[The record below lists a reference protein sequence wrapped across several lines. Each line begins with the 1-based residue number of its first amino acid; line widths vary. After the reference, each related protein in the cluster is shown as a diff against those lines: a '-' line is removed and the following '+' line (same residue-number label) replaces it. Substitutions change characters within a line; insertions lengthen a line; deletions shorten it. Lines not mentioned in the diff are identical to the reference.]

1 MLDLA
6 QLPERLL
13 AVALILLVGFPV
25 HECAHAWAAYVQG
38 DATAKLFGRLTLN
51 PLVHFDTWGGGLLII
66 SAFAGWVMGWA
77 KPTPYNAANLRN
89 RRNGEVLV
97 ALAGPVSNLL
107 MAGIAAVLFRVI
119 VAIAP
124 VDANW
129 AVPVLTVIFYFTFY
143 MIGLGF
149 INLIPIPP
157 FDGSAIL
164 MRFLSPR
171 QAWQVRTFTAQ
182 YGMMI
187 MLAILILASPVISA
201 VINSVT
207 KVLLVG

>member
-1 MLDLA
+1 MLDFAHLA
-6 QLPERLL
+6 ERLI
-13 AVALILLVGFPV
+13 AVALILLIGFPV

-51 PLVHFDTWGGGLLII
+51 PIAHFDRFGGSMLII
-66 SAFAGWVMGWA
+66 SALAGWIMGWA
-77 KPTPYNAANLRN
+77 KPTPYNAANLRH

-97 ALAGPVSNLL
+97 ALAGPASNLVMAL
-107 MAGIAAVLFRVI
+107 IAAGIFRVI
-119 VAIAP
+119 VA
-124 VDANW
+124 VG
-129 AVPVLTVIFYFTFY
+129 PVLPVFVAYIFVYFTFY
-143 MIGLGF
+143 MVGLGF

-182 YGMMI
+182 YGMMVV
-187 MLAILILASPVISA
+187 LAILILASPLISTVISR
-201 VINSVT
+201 VT
-207 KVLLVG
+207 FALLGV

>member
-1 MLDLA
+1 
-6 QLPERLL
+6 
-13 AVALILLVGFPV
+13 
-25 HECAHAWAAYVQG
+25 VQG

-51 PLVHFDTWGGGLLII
+51 PIAHFDRFGGSMLII
-66 SAFAGWVMGWA
+66 SALAGWIMGWA

-97 ALAGPVSNLL
+97 ALAGPASNLV
-107 MAGIAAVLFRVI
+107 MALIAAVVYRVL
-119 VAIAP
+119 VA
-124 VDANW
+124 VG
-129 AVPVLTVIFYFTFY
+129 PVLPVFVAYIFFYFTFY
-143 MIGLGF
+143 MVGLGF

-182 YGMMI
+182 YGMMVV
-187 MLAILILASPVISA
+187 LAILILASPLISR
-201 VINSVT
+201 VINDVT
-207 KVLLVG
+207 FALLGA

>member
-1 MLDLA
+1 VLDLA
-6 QLPERLL
+6 HIGERLV
-13 AVALILLVGFPV
+13 AVALILLIGFPV

-51 PLVHFDTWGGGLLII
+51 PLAHFDRFGGSMLII
-66 SAFAGWVMGWA
+66 SALAGWIMGWA

-97 ALAGPVSNLL
+97 ALAGPASNLV
-107 MAGIAAVLFRVI
+107 MAGIAAIVFRVY
-119 VAIAP
+119 IAAGAGLP
-124 VDANW
+124 DW
-129 AVPVLTVIFYFTFY
+129 IGWILLYFTFY
-143 MIGLGF
+143 MVGLGF

-182 YGMMI
+182 YGMMVV
-187 MLAILILASPVISA
+187 LAILIIASPVISR
-201 VINSVT
+201 IISNVT
-207 KVLLVG
+207 YTLLGA

>member
-1 MLDLA
+1 VLDLTHIG
-6 QLPERLL
+6 ERLV
-13 AVALILLVGFPV
+13 AVALILLIGFPV
-25 HECAHAWAAYVQG
+25 HEAAHAWAAYVQG

-51 PLVHFDTWGGGLLII
+51 PMAHFDRFGGSMLII
-66 SAFAGWVMGWA
+66 SALAGWIMGWA

-97 ALAGPVSNLL
+97 ALAGPASNLV
-107 MAGIAAVLFRVI
+107 MAGIAAIVFRVYI
-119 VAIAP
+119 AIGTGLP
-124 VDANW
+124 DW
-129 AVPVLTVIFYFTFY
+129 IGWILLYFTFY
-143 MIGLGF
+143 MVGLGF

-182 YGMMI
+182 YGMMVV
-187 MLAILILASPVISA
+187 LAILILASPVISR
-201 VINSVT
+201 IISSVT
-207 KVLLVG
+207 YTLLGA

>member
-1 MLDLA
+1 MLDFAHLA
-6 QLPERLL
+6 ERLI
-13 AVALILLVGFPV
+13 AVALILLIGFPV

-51 PLVHFDTWGGGLLII
+51 PIAHFDRFGGSMLII
-66 SAFAGWVMGWA
+66 SALAGWIMGWA

-97 ALAGPVSNLL
+97 ALAGPASNLV
-107 MAGIAAVLFRVI
+107 MALIAAVIFRVI
-119 VAIAP
+119 VAAG
-124 VDANW
+124 
-129 AVPVLTVIFYFTFY
+129 PVLPVFVAYIFIYFTFY
-143 MIGLGF
+143 MVGLGF

-182 YGMMI
+182 YGMMVV
-187 MLAILILASPVISA
+187 LAILILASPVIST
-201 VINSVT
+201 VISRVT
-207 KVLLVG
+207 FALLGA